1 MSGQSMEEL
10 PEDAARVLEFWFD
23 ELTPEQ
29 WWTRDEGVDAKIKE
43 QFAVLYESLAD
54 DVPDSWLDQPE
65 GRLAAVI
72 VLDQFPRNLFRD
84 DTRAYAT
91 DGKALRLASD
101 TIDKGWDQKIPP
113 QRRAFLYMPFQ
124 HSEDRGDQ
132 ARSVALFKSLGNE
145 DNLDFAIKHKEII
158 DRFGRFPHR
167 NEVLGRPST
176 PEERDFLKGPALFW

>member
-1 MSGQSMEEL
+1 MTPGS
-10 PEDAARVLEFWFD
+10 VLDFWFAD
-23 ELTPEQ
+23 EARSLWFNSTPAFDRQ
-29 WWTRDEGVDAKIKE
+29 LRND
-43 QFAVLYESLAD
+43 FESTWRHAALGHLSAWENTPQGALA
-54 DVPDSWLDQPE
+54 L
-65 GRLAAVI
+65 VI

-84 DTRAYAT
+84 DARAYAT

-124 HSEDRGDQ
+124 HSEDREDQ
-132 ARSVALFKSLGNE
+132 ARSVALFTSLGNK
-145 DNLDFAIKHKEII
+145 DNLDFTIKHKEII

-167 NEVLGRPST
+167 NEVLGRTST